1 MVVAEGVEDA
11 DDDSQTGARSMWRVK
26 GERVLELG
34 AGRVAPLS
42 LNNYMPSSYSY
53 GYAKLILVC
62 I

>member
-34 AGRVAPLS
+34 AGRLAPLS
-42 LNNYMPSSYSY
+42 LNNYMSSCSY
-53 GYAKLILVC
+53 GYAKRTLVC